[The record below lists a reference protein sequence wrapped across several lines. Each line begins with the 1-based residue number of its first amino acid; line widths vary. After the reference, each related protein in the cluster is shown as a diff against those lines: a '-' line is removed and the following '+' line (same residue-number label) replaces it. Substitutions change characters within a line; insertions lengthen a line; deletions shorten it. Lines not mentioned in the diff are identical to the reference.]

1 MPPRLHFHLKR
12 RLPPLFLVVQKYTVT
27 FRAANRVMEQSGV
40 NLPPQRI
47 VQQSLRLLI
56 PR

>member
-1 MPPRLHFHLKR
+1 MPPRLHLHLKR